1 MPGQA
6 VDPGQLV
13 PGRRAGAMPRELLGA
28 LKPSDK
34 SRIVG
39 DQLWFSLILNFTS
52 CLTPPDFR
60 IHPDFLGPGTTPYP
74 TPAN

>member
-1 MPGQA
+1 
-6 VDPGQLV
+6 
-13 PGRRAGAMPRELLGA
+13 MPRELLGT

-52 CLTPPDFR
+52 CLTPPTPDFR
-60 IHPDFLGPGTTPYP
+60 IHQDFLGPGTSPRP
-74 TPAN
+74 TPTN

>member
-1 MPGQA
+1 
-6 VDPGQLV
+6 
-13 PGRRAGAMPRELLGA
+13 MPRELLGT

-52 CLTPPDFR
+52 CLTPPPTPDFR
-60 IHPDFLGPGTTPYP
+60 IHQDFLGPGTSPRP

>member
-1 MPGQA
+1 
-6 VDPGQLV
+6 
-13 PGRRAGAMPRELLGA
+13 MPRELLGA

-52 CLTPPDFR
+52 CLTPH
-60 IHPDFLGPGTTPYP
+60 HPRFPNPSRFSGSWDHPLPHPRQLG
-74 TPAN
+74 